1 MEITDV
7 IKLTKKDMFFLESES
22 ESGKSN
28 PESFV
33 FYLDVTNIFAC
44 CFPKN
49 IGERRDF
56 TSGSSPARPDMVAV
70 LRFVH
75 T

>member
-33 FYLDVTNIFAC
+33 FTW
-44 CFPKN
+44 
-49 IGERRDF
+49 
-56 TSGSSPARPDMVAV
+56 T
-70 LRFVH
+70 
-75 T
+75 